1 MKLIYISA
9 FISLLFV
16 AYLGGFITGVKKYF
30 PYTVAQEMYHSFK
43 SPAQEVMGL
52 NTCNIEEIIDLPS
65 NFSVIIG
72 HAYGQPSKAKIDSF
86 IAPNVERF
94 LFKNIS
100 NIQNIIFTGD
110 IFAVPSSSKWERLF
124 EQFVSAKIY
133 ISPGNHDILRPDSK
147 EVFLKNQ
154 FIRKNFPFELP
165 SNDNLSLVI
174 DDSITSNW
182 RAGKDLEA
190 FIKSITAK
198 NIIVARHNMP
208 ISQLLPYA
216 NSLAGNPDV
225 PMVNNFVKGFSEKQN
240 FTWIMGDGGAFE
252 QLPRITCHSFKN
264 HRFIVNGIGEF
275 EGDTVIILHD
285 GKIYS
290 YII

>member
-1 MKLIYISA
+1 L
-9 FISLLFV
+9 
-16 AYLGGFITGVKKYF
+16 
-30 PYTVAQEMYHSFK
+30 
-43 SPAQEVMGL
+43 
-52 NTCNIEEIIDLPS
+52 
-65 NFSVIIG
+65 
-72 HAYGQPSKAKIDSF
+72 
-86 IAPNVERF
+86 
-94 LFKNIS
+94 KNSS

-110 IFAVPSSSKWERLF
+110 IFSVPSSSKWERLF
-124 EQFVSAKIY
+124 EQFDSAKIY

-190 FIKSITAK
+190 FIKRITTK
-198 NIIVARHNMP
+198 NIIVARHNIP

-240 FTWIMGDGGAFE
+240 FTWIMGDGGAFGS
-252 QLPRITCHSFKN
+252 LPRLTCNSFEN
-264 HRFIVNGIGEF
+264 HRFIVNGIGEVKN
-275 EGDTVIILHD
+275 DTVLILYNEN
-285 GKIYS
+285 IFS
-290 YII
+290 Y

>member
-1 MKLIYISA
+1 M
-9 FISLLFV
+9 FV
-16 AYLGGFITGVKKYF
+16 AYLGGFITGVLKYF

-43 SPAQEVMGL
+43 SPAQEVVGL
-52 NTCNIEEIIDLPS
+52 NNCNIEEIIDLPS
-65 NFSVIIG
+65 DISVIIG

-94 LFKNIS
+94 LSKNSS

-110 IFAVPSSSKWERLF
+110 IFSVPSSSKWERLF
-124 EQFVSAKIY
+124 EQFDSAKIY

-190 FIKSITAK
+190 FIKSITAN

-252 QLPRITCHSFKN
+252 KLPRITCHSFKN

-285 GKIYS
+285 GKIFS
-290 YII
+290 HII

>member
-1 MKLIYISA
+1 M
-9 FISLLFV
+9 FV
-16 AYLGGFITGVKKYF
+16 AYLGGLITGVLKYF

-52 NTCNIEEIIDLPS
+52 NTCNIEEIIELPS

-72 HAYGQPSKAKIDSF
+72 HAYGSPSKAKIDSF

-94 LFKNIS
+94 LSKNSS

-110 IFAVPSSSKWERLF
+110 IFSVPSSSKWERLF
-124 EQFVSAKIY
+124 EQFDSAKIY

-190 FIKSITAK
+190 FIKSITAN

-240 FTWIMGDGGAFE
+240 FTWIMGDG
-252 QLPRITCHSFKN
+252 
-264 HRFIVNGIGEF
+264 
-275 EGDTVIILHD
+275 
-285 GKIYS
+285 
-290 YII
+290 

>member
-9 FISLLFV
+9 FISLMFV
-16 AYLGGFITGVKKYF
+16 AYLGGFITGVLKYF

-43 SPAQEVMGL
+43 SPAQEVVGL
-52 NTCNIEEIIDLPS
+52 NNCNIEEIIDLPS
-65 NFSVIIG
+65 DISVIIG

-94 LFKNIS
+94 LLKNSS

-110 IFAVPSSSKWERLF
+110 IFSVPSSSKWERLF
-124 EQFVSAKIY
+124 EQFDSAKIY

-190 FIKSITAK
+190 FIKSITAN

-252 QLPRITCHSFKN
+252 KLPRITCHSFKN

-285 GKIYS
+285 GKIFS
-290 YII
+290 HII

>member
-1 MKLIYISA
+1 M
-9 FISLLFV
+9 FV
-16 AYLGGFITGVKKYF
+16 VYLGGFITGVKKYF
-30 PYTVAQEMYHSFK
+30 PYKVAQEMYHSFK
-43 SPAQEVMGL
+43 SSAQEVMDL

-65 NFSVIIG
+65 DFSVLIG
-72 HAYGQPSKAKIDSF
+72 HAYGQPSKSKLDSF

-94 LFKNIS
+94 LFKNNS
-100 NIQNIIFTGD
+100 KIQNIIFTGD
-110 IFAVPSSSKWERLF
+110 IFSVPSSSKWERLF
-124 EQFVSAKIY
+124 EQFDSAKIY

-147 EVFLKNQ
+147 EVFFKNQ
-154 FIRKNFPFELP
+154 FIKKDFPFELP
-165 SNDNLSLVI
+165 FNDNLSLVI

-190 FIKSITAK
+190 FIKRITAK
-198 NIIVARHNMP
+198 NIIIARHNIP

-252 QLPRITCHSFKN
+252 KLPRITCHSFKN

-285 GKIYS
+285 GKIFS